1 MGIFK
6 KNKISNSTEEIDIY
20 ALISIMPA
28 GKILE
33 LARKAEKAENEEEAL
48 FYMRLFNLKAK
59 MKWKEIIH
67 G

>member
-6 KNKISNSTEEIDIY
+6 KNKISNSTEDIDIY
-20 ALISIMPA
+20 ALISTMPA

-33 LARKAEKAENEEEAL
+33 LARKAEKAGNEEEAL
-48 FYMRLFNLKAK
+48 FYMRLFNLKSK